1 MLVITETRQKQVVPG
16 QNVSAI
22 TETDRNFVAAG
33 QNVPEIT
40 EIGRKKLLAAYWF
53 DRR

>member
-1 MLVITETRQKQVVPG
+1 
-16 QNVSAI
+16 VSAI

>member
-1 MLVITETRQKQVVPG
+1 MLVITETSQKQVVPD